1 MPSYLVQVSYS
12 SEALAALIANPQDR
26 TEVVKKAA
34 RKLGGKVQGSWL
46 AFGDYD
52 VILVLEMPD
61 NVSAAAIALAAA
73 AGGSCKTVKTTPLLT
88 IKEGLEAL
96 GKAATSGYKPITPAQ

>member
-26 TEVVKKAA
+26 TEVVKKVAK
-34 RKLGGKVQGSWL
+34 KLGGKIIGAWL

-52 VILVLEMPD
+52 LVMVMEMPD
-61 NVSAAAIALAAA
+61 NVSAAAIALASA
-73 AGGSCKTVKTTPLLT
+73 AGGSCKAVKTTPLLT

-96 GKAATSGYKPITPAQ
+96 EKAATSGYKPITPAQ